1 MFTYSRTCVLFLLV
15 GLSSIP
21 ARSQSA
27 FTYKTLVETGE
38 VAPAPRAMGQILES
52 SIDDHGLIVYGA
64 DNGLFY
70 DSRGKVNPFGFFGQ
84 PAPGGGNFGASWS
97 SGLSSTGELL
107 FRGALMSPGT
117 NGLFMN
123 AGGKLTSV
131 LPDGTVASNG
141 VAVSANYPVI
151 NSRGDFTFL
160 NESPQGLYL
169 DSKGEITPIAVA
181 GQAAPGGG
189 TFSVFAQYAMNKSDQ
204 VAFIAFLLPSG
215 EGLYLASAGT
225 ITKIIATGDT
235 FADGS
240 TFGFPDGVSIND
252 SGRVA
257 FGGVNNNGSEQYE
270 GLFQYSGAKYN
281 VILSSGTTMP
291 DGSTLNFPFAVSI
304 NNAGQIAFGSFTV
317 VGTSTAMG
325 TYIFSA
331 GNLTQVAVS
340 GEKSPNGD
348 VFADGG
354 GEYGVQINNLGQVLL
369 LSPMISH
376 ADALF
381 LFSASRLKYIAG
393 EGDPVTTTPKLEY
406 PTPVAIAA
414 NGEVLF
420 SDYTFPGGPG
430 YFLVTPGTRN
440 GSISFLANSTTS
452 VSDGDLDYIPAAAMN
467 SGGEIAMSAD
477 VSGGYANVLL
487 DSGTGLNIVAGGPN
501 SSISPSSPLSIN
513 NSAQVAFYGYGSSG
527 SGLYLYSNGQSTFL
541 TGASGYLSSLAMND
555 SDAMA
560 FFSTPTPPDQNGIYS
575 YANGLVTGLALNGQ
589 SAPGGGDFLYSY
601 GSPRFGPAINDSGAI
616 AFAAPLSISNESG
629 IFLSANGALSRIV
642 GTGDLAPD
650 GSTFETVDS
659 PSMNASGEIAFWA
672 ITTSEIGVFVYS
684 NGAITKVAATGD
696 VIGKQTLGYIDDPRL
711 NDSGDIAFL
720 SSLTDGNTA
729 IFLAQPPTSERGKMN
744 LTLTSSKPLS
754 PNSPLVKDLRS
765 HYEAVAAPH
774 CQIQQFCRTV
784 DPQRSGIARSR

>member
-1 MFTYSRTCVLFLLV
+1 
-15 GLSSIP
+15 
-21 ARSQSA
+21 
-27 FTYKTLVETGE
+27 
-38 VAPAPRAMGQILES
+38 
-52 SIDDHGLIVYGA
+52 
-64 DNGLFY
+64 
-70 DSRGKVNPFGFFGQ
+70 
-84 PAPGGGNFGASWS
+84 
-97 SGLSSTGELL
+97 
-107 FRGALMSPGT
+107 MSPGT
-117 NGLFMN
+117 SGLFMN
-123 AGGKLTSV
+123 ARGKITSV

-151 NSRGDFTFL
+151 NSRGDFAFL

-189 TFSVFAQYAMNKSDQ
+189 TFSVFTQYAMNRSDQ

-215 EGLYLASAGT
+215 EGLYLASGGT

-240 TFGFPDGVSIND
+240 TFSFPDGVSIND

-257 FGGVNNNGSEQYE
+257 FGGVNNNGSEKYE
-270 GLFQYSGAKYN
+270 GLFLYSGGQYN
-281 VILSSGTTMP
+281 VIQSTGTTMP
-291 DGSTLNFPFAVSI
+291 DGSTMFYPLDVSM
-304 NNAGQIAFGSFTV
+304 NNAGQIAFG
-317 VGTSTAMG
+317 TSTSSGLG

-331 GNLTQVAVS
+331 GNLTEVAVS

-348 VFADGG
+348 VFGDG
-354 GEYGVQINNLGQVLL
+354 GEYGVQINNSGQVLL

-381 LFSASRLKYIAG
+381 LFAASQLKYIAG
-393 EGDPVTTTPKLEY
+393 EGDPVTTTPRLEY
-406 PTPVAIAA
+406 PTPVSIAA

-420 SDYTFPGGPG
+420 SDFTFPGGSG

-440 GSISFLANSTTS
+440 SRISFLANSTTS
-452 VSDGDLDYIPAAAMN
+452 VSDGALDYIPAAAMN
-467 SGGEIAMSAD
+467 SGGEIAMLAD

-487 DSGTGLNIVAGGPN
+487 DSGTGLNIVAGGP
-501 SSISPSSPLSIN
+501 SSSVSPSNPISIN

-527 SGLYLYSNGQSTFL
+527 SGLYLYANGQSTFL
-541 TGASGYLSSLAMND
+541 TGASGYLSSLALND

-616 AFAAPLSISNESG
+616 AFAAPLSISNASG
-629 IFLSANGALSRIV
+629 IFLSADGALSRIV
-642 GTGDLAPD
+642 GTGDLAAD

-672 ITTSEIGVFVYS
+672 ATTSEIGIFAYS
-684 NGAITKVAATGD
+684 NGVITKVAATGD
-696 VIGKQTLGYIDDPRL
+696 VIGKQTLGYLDDPRL

-720 SSLTDGNTA
+720 SLGSDGTTT
-729 IFLAQPPTSERGKMN
+729 IFLAQPPTSKRGKTN
-744 LTLTSSKPLS
+744 LTLTSSTPLS
-754 PNSPLVKDLRS
+754 PDSPLVKDLRS
-765 HYEAVAAPH
+765 HYEEVVTPH
-774 CQIQQFCRTV
+774 CRTQQFCRTIA
-784 DPQRSGIARSR
+784 PQRSMIARSR